1 LYLDVLG
8 LSRKGSFTVM
18 PFVSAIINSKPVT
31 PVSNYFNN
39 VTSCNMTEKCKQILV
54 TIQEHKCIRNQL
66 THVSFNDNYEIN
78 QQCDVVNEKT
88 LLTN

>member
-1 LYLDVLG
+1 
-8 LSRKGSFTVM
+8 
-18 PFVSAIINSKPVT
+18 
-31 PVSNYFNN
+31 
-39 VTSCNMTEKCKQILV
+39 MTEKCKQILV
-54 TIQEHKCIRNQL
+54 TIQEHKCIKNQL